1 MSYNIFSHFYDIVM
15 DQTVYDQWL
24 SFVEGYRQRHHQS
37 KEQLAILELACGTGI
52 IALKLAEAG
61 HDVTGYD
68 LSADMLSLAQERIEE
83 AGQEIQLIEGDMRE
97 LPDIQAFDMVTCF
110 SDSLCYL
117 HQESDL
123 LQVFEGVHRNL
134 SEGGTFLF
142 DVHSLFQMDHV
153 FPGYQ
158 YIYQEESEVFLW
170 ESFIG
175 DYDHS
180 VEHVLTFFVENE
192 DGRFDRLQEIHQ
204 ERSFP
209 LETYQRLLKEA
220 GFSSVELTAEFGE
233 SPVDETTTRWFFAA
247 KK

>member
-1 MSYNIFSHFYDIVM
+1 MEN
-15 DQTVYDQWL
+15 
-24 SFVEGYRQRHHQS
+24 
-37 KEQLAILELACGTGI
+37 
-52 IALKLAEAG
+52 
-61 HDVTGYD
+61 
-68 LSADMLSLAQERIEE
+68 
-83 AGQEIQLIEGDMRE
+83 
-97 LPDIQAFDMVTCF
+97 
-110 SDSLCYL
+110 

-180 VEHVLTFFVENE
+180 VEHVLTFFVENCQLVP
-192 DGRFDRLQEIHQ
+192 GSPSTAILGAYFSLM
-204 ERSFP
+204 
-209 LETYQRLLKEA
+209 EA
-220 GFSSVELTAEFGE
+220 LANTFRG
-233 SPVDETTTRWFFAA
+233 
-247 KK
+247 